1 MISTLRSLLFVP
13 GNQEDLHKKV
23 MRSSPDAVVFDLE
36 DSVGAADKIV
46 ARVVTSK
53 GINYL
58 QDAKAQV
65 KIMIRI
71 NQIDSK
77 WILEDIAHTVTP
89 DVFAVLVPKVETSK
103 EVLEIRRNLDE
114 IGCHSIE
121 IIAGIESATGVC
133 NVREIIRGGA
143 INGIYFGAED
153 FVTDMGGLRR
163 DDNLEVMVPRAQ
175 IAIEAKNAKISA
187 IDMVVANLND
197 SDRFI
202 RESLEAR
209 ALGFGGKLCI
219 HPNQVHLAN
228 EYFLP
233 SKSEIKRAREI
244 LTAYAIGISEKK
256 GAISYDG
263 ELIDA
268 PLVERATALIALS
281 EPSKSNGEA

>member
-1 MISTLRSLLFVP
+1 MTSILRSLLFVP

-36 DSVGAADKIV
+36 DSVAVADKNV
-46 ARVVTSK
+46 ARVVTSR

-58 QDAKAQV
+58 QETNTKV
-65 KIMIRI
+65 KIMVRV
-71 NQIDSK
+71 NQSYSK
-77 WILEDIAHTVTP
+77 WVLEDISHTASSK
-89 DVFAVLVPKVETSK
+89 VFAILVPKVETSK
-103 EVLEIRRNLDE
+103 EVLEMRKNLDE
-114 IGCHSIE
+114 IGCPKTE

-153 FVTDMGGLRR
+153 FVTDMGGIRR
-163 DDNLEVMVPRAQ
+163 EDNLEVMVPRAQ
-175 IAIEAKNAKISA
+175 IAIEARNANINA
-187 IDMVVANLND
+187 IDMVVTNLSD

-219 HPNQVHLAN
+219 HPSQVYLAN
-228 EYFLP
+228 KHFLP
-233 SKSEIKRAREI
+233 SESEIQRAREI
-244 LTAYAIGISEKK
+244 LAAYEAGISEKK
-256 GAISYDG
+256 GAISNSG

-268 PLVERATALIALS
+268 PLVERASALLALS
-281 EPSKSNGEA
+281 ESEN